1 MIGTQ
6 SGHAAQPLVDH
17 AALFSRLQDEELQ
30 RLASRS
36 EIVAGRKNT
45 TLYSA
50 HEQSDCIYLVKQGRP
65 DTPLRGLRLH
75 PGG

>member
-1 MIGTQ
+1 
-6 SGHAAQPLVDH
+6 H
-17 AALFSRLQDEELQ
+17 AALFFKLPEEELQ

-36 EIVAGRKNT
+36 EIVTGRKST

-50 HEQSDCIYLVKQGRP
+50 HEQSDCIDLVKQGRP